1 MLLIVTIGNAVRFVF
16 TMNLPNCNNK
26 SKMLFPDKG
35 ICSLTQSLKVT
46 GSKKGTNSNH
56 KPTTNSLC
64 YWLNERIASHI
75 NHQYTFLESC
85 QMVKGNMYQV
95 SETTRLILKVDSL
108 KFKSKMQ
115 ERSSFG
121 KPHCPIIE
129 RDNVHSN
136 QCTI

>member
-1 MLLIVTIGNAVRFVF
+1 
-16 TMNLPNCNNK
+16 MNVPNCNIK
-26 SKMLFPDKG
+26 SKVLFQLNE

-46 GSKKGTNSNH
+46 GSKKGTNSNQ
-56 KPTTNSLC
+56 KLTMNLPC
-64 YWLNERIASHI
+64 YWLNERIANHI

-115 ERSSFG
+115 EQSSSG

-129 RDNVHSN
+129 RDNVNSN
-136 QCTI
+136 QCTL

>member
-1 MLLIVTIGNAVRFVF
+1 MLLIVTIGNSVRFVF
-16 TMNLPNCNNK
+16 TMNLSNCNNK

-46 GSKKGTNSNH
+46 GSKKATNSNH
-56 KPTTNSLC
+56 KPTTNSPC
-64 YWLNERIASHI
+64 YWLKERIASHI
-75 NHQYTFLESC
+75 NHQYTFLEFYL
-85 QMVKGNMYQV
+85 MDKEAIYPV

-115 ERSSFG
+115 ERSSSG